1 MKKYIFNSL
10 LAVALAAGFLASCS
24 DDEEDG
30 PSISLSE
37 TEVTASAGDEV
48 SVTVTTK
55 TPAGFQSLVVTKL
68 WDGVAVDG
76 EVETFTEALDEDYV
90 YTVVEEDAD
99 HVVTLN
105 FTVTDE
111 NNDTASKELVIAI
124 ELTARQILLKYN
136 WKHTEEFWIKENKN
150 DIADAY
156 TDDVYRFN
164 ADGTF
169 NKSVGEKDD
178 GFNDLVTS
186 FCYYD
191 LNDNTVRLLMSRRDF
206 WNNVDIV
213 DTLDIVVIDETKL
226 QADITLYGLDQLD
239 TGEEEVPH
247 GPVEEYQR
255 RFVAV
260 AKTSSFD
267 PYKAG
272 TADDAGPGACVP
284 LTFEN
289 GRIRGKK

>member
-10 LAVALAAGFLASCS
+10 LAVTLAAGFLPSCS

-105 FTVTDE
+105 FTVKDE
-111 NNDTASKELVIAI
+111 NDRTDSQELVIAI
-124 ELTARQILLKYN
+124 ELTPLQILLKYN
-136 WKHTEEFWIKENKN
+136 WRLSEEIRQTTDEDDIN
-150 DIADAY
+150 DVY
-156 TDDVYRFN
+156 NDDVYRFN
-164 ADGTF
+164 ADGTYD
-169 NKSVGEKDD
+169 KSVGAKADEY
-178 GFNDLVTS
+178 GDLVNS
-186 FCYYD
+186 FCYYN
-191 LNDNTVRLLMSRRDF
+191 LNSNTLRLLMSRRDQLF
-206 WNNVDIV
+206 GVDAV
-213 DTLDIVVIDETKL
+213 DTLDITVIDETKFY
-226 QADITLYGLDQLD
+226 ADITYYGLDVYN
-239 TGEEEVPH
+239 TGEEEDPYEE
-247 GPVEEYQR
+247 VEEYEK

-260 AKTSSFD
+260 SKTSSFD
-267 PYKAG
+267 PYQAG

-289 GRIRGKK
+289 GRIRGKN